1 MLTAI
6 LLAKYYGR
14 QHFGAI
20 YGLLRTVQVAG
31 FALGPVVSGL
41 VFDRMQ
47 SYNGAVQALWARSIV
62 GTVRI
67 ILARPPVKPGLGD
80 NG

>member
-1 MLTAI
+1 MLTAV

-14 QHFGAI
+14 QHFGPI
-20 YGLLRTVQVAG
+20 YGLPQAVQVAG

-41 VFDRMQ
+41 VFDRLQ
-47 SYNGAVQALWARSIV
+47 SYNGTFQAFWARSIV
-62 GTVRI
+62 GTVLI

>member
-14 QHFGAI
+14 QHFGPI
-20 YGLLRTVQVAG
+20 YGLLRAVQVAG

-41 VFDRMQ
+41 VFDRTE
-47 SYNGAVQALWARSIV
+47 SDNGAFQAYWALSIV
-62 GTVRI
+62 ETVLI
-67 ILARPPVKPGLGD
+67 ILATPPVRPVI
-80 NG
+80 

>member
-1 MLTAI
+1 MLTAV

-31 FALGPVVSGL
+31 FALLPVVSWL
-41 VFDRMQ
+41 AFDRMQ
-47 SYNGAVQALWARSIV
+47 SYNGAFQAFWARSIV
-62 GTVRI
+62 GTVLI

>member
-1 MLTAI
+1 MLTAV

-14 QHFGAI
+14 QHLGAI

-31 FALGPVVSGL
+31 FALGPVVSWL
-41 VFDRMQ
+41 AFDRMQ
-47 SYNGAVQALWARSIV
+47 SYNGAFQALWARSIV
-62 GTVRI
+62 GTVLI
-67 ILARPPVKPGLGD
+67 ILARPPVRPDLGD